1 MSCWKCDSLHSLGWA
16 HRDLGSNRLT
26 GVLPVSSILPMT
38 NLQYLDFSKNLFT
51 GAMPPQ
57 YGMLTSLTHISLSSN
72 KLTAT
77 KRLPPEYGQLT
88 QLRYL
93 NLSNT
98 YIQKEA
104 PMPPEYSALINLQ
117 ELRLTGLLLG
127 GPIPPEYAVLP
138 LTGIFLD
145 YNNLTGP
152 IPLFLCNMKGL
163 INIYLSSN
171 NLTGPIQ
178 PCLGDL
184 PNLQFLWLRNNPLGG
199 SIPDSLG
206 NLAGLIELNVD
217 YNNLTGPLP
226 LSFAK
231 CTQMVLLHICCQALT
246 GPYPD
251 EWLAFS
257 NLTILTMG
265 YNYLGATGSRIPST
279 LNYSN
284 LRQGIFNGL
293 YYLDLSYNQYVGPIP
308 TNLKTL
314 PLTTID
320 LAGNS
325 LTGTIPPFNPAIVN
339 LYLNNNRFIGRL
351 TNDWLN
357 YTNLRDVDL
366 SFNSISGPINV
377 IGGTT
382 IPPALKFLRLHNN
395 LFTGRIPDQFGRFPS
410 LTALY
415 LNDNSMLGPIPDSFT
430 NFTDMRFL
438 RLNNNNLS
446 GSIIPGLG
454 KLNNHIK
461 TLDLSYNSFTG
472 PFPIKIVSYVLPQA
486 LSYIDISYNFFNA
499 SYPVNRIFAPGIS
512 YADFNHN
519 CFTNATVIKGSNASA
534 TFVAGQRS
542 LEECQEHQKGVAEPI
557 LTYPNRLGLRG
568 LDQAS
573 ETASFNYRYGSVLPP
588 PMMDHRS
595 AQPPTVPP
603 IKNQLDSCD
612 SCWAFSATA
621 AVSSLVAIATG
632 VLPDLSEQQLLDCTV
647 NKAGCTGGW
656 PASAI
661 DYIAKNSIAT
671 EDQYPYDGRNETCLL
686 PTGAGIRQTAR
697 VAGWESVPAEDAF
710 SLMQAVSMQPII
722 VGIQADQNDIQAYI
736 NGTFSGV
743 CGEDLNHAVVVV
755 GYDTTVAVPVWFVRN
770 SWGATWGEGGY
781 IRLPMVAG
789 TGLCGMMRST
799 PIYPVLMPG
808 GIANPCRPNPCGRG
822 NCTANGTLGYSCACP
837 PGYISTTNNTVT
849 GLPTCVLAVCTTDPC
864 LCKTNPCGANGM
876 CESNGFGGMDCRCP
890 TGYTSV
896 PSPVT
901 GIASCQTE
909 NPCARYYLVGSDPQ
923 VGTSCASIVARFQI
937 PLSSFTT
944 LNPLADC
951 SRPLPSN
958 TTVCVQPTTAAD
970 GDDLQCPESGVYV
983 VEDGDTCHT
992 LLLSNNLTLLD
1003 FRLLNPGKLCNLI
1016 ASKQEICLQYPE
1028 AVTESGFTPYYV
1040 TAGDTL
1046 SGVVQQFVA
1055 QCGTAVTA
1063 AAILYLN
1070 DIFNPALLV
1079 PGSVLLIPCRPPQ
1092 GINCATCQPG
1102 PLDSYLCAAN
1112 GVTYSSACQVTC
1124 NHADPWYYGRCD
1136 SCVFA
1141 CRGKCFGGFPD
1152 PGFRYCSTY
1161 PYCPYPKYRD
1171 INYCAACCWGT
1182 TGDFNGITSFT
1193 LCIGACMATS

>member
-1 MSCWKCDSLHSLGWA
+1 MAATSCLRLIVRLPKKKLSATFTRSLCQAAGADRDRYDVAVVGGGMVGAAFACGLATSSLTKDLRITIVDAQELSKIKVTDPELKSHAVHGKLLQNVVTLHSTPCRCGIMLVRDMCDITHQMWA
-16 HRDLGSNRLT
+16 NLGS
-26 GVLPVSSILPMT
+26 GVSSLPRIVTASHKQPTQARMRT
-38 NLQYLDFSKNLFT
+38 YVKTINFVSASNDLLKAYWLLCCFRKLLKLSCHEQVGADGGRSKVRQMAGLKTT
-51 GAMPPQ
+51 GW
-57 YGMLTSLTHISLSSN
+57 
-72 KLTAT
+72 
-77 KRLPPEYGQLT
+77 EYGQRAVISTVEVDRPHATAWQRFLPT
-88 QLRYL
+88 GPLALLPLGNKFSNIVWSTTAEMAKQLQEANNAQFAEAVNNALVHDHSPLPSTSTDDLIQRLLRAASFSACGDDFQVPPRVTGSFSPRMSFPLIL
-93 NLSNT
+93 NHAAT
-98 YIQKEA
+98 YVQ
-104 PMPPEYSALINLQ
+104 PRLALIGDAAHTVHPLAGQGVNLGFGDASQ
-117 ELRLTGLLLG
+117 LVKSLYKACENGGDIGEQSILAQYDFERRRANVAMMAALDGLHRVFKVQWGPFSVARNLG
-127 GPIPPEYAVLP
+127 LAAVQFSGPLKRQFMRVAM
-138 LTGIFLD
+138 GIFLD

-152 IPLFLCNMKGL
+152 IPLWICNMKGL

-171 NLTGPIQ
+171 NLTGPI
-178 PCLGDL
+178 PTCLGDL

-251 EWLAFS
+251 EWLAFT
-257 NLTILTMG
+257 NLTILNGAYNQLTYLSDSVGKAYPNLQKLTMG

-284 LRQGIFNGL
+284 FYGL
-293 YYLDLSYNQYVGPIP
+293 YYLLAPLRPDLLPLLCLLTDSLARLMVIFSPPLLPLALSLLPSVFLLHLAILVLFVLTTCLSSIPLSVHRDLSYNQYVGPIP

-320 LAGNS
+320 LAGNN

-438 RLNNNNLS
+438 RLNNNNFS

-588 PMMDHRS
+588 PRMDHRR

-661 DYIAKNSIAT
+661 DYIANNSIAT

-686 PTGAGIRQTAR
+686 PTGAGIKQTAR

-722 VGIQADQNDIQAYI
+722 VAIQADQNDIQAYI

-755 GYDTTVAVPVWFVRN
+755 GYDTTLAVPV
-770 SWGATWGEGGY
+770 
-781 IRLPMVAG
+781 
-789 TGLCGMMRST
+789 
-799 PIYPVLMPG
+799 
-808 GIANPCRPNPCGRG
+808 
-822 NCTANGTLGYSCACP
+822 
-837 PGYISTTNNTVT
+837 
-849 GLPTCVLAVCTTDPC
+849 
-864 LCKTNPCGANGM
+864 
-876 CESNGFGGMDCRCP
+876 
-890 TGYTSV
+890 
-896 PSPVT
+896 
-901 GIASCQTE
+901 
-909 NPCARYYLVGSDPQ
+909 
-923 VGTSCASIVARFQI
+923 
-937 PLSSFTT
+937 
-944 LNPLADC
+944 
-951 SRPLPSN
+951 
-958 TTVCVQPTTAAD
+958 
-970 GDDLQCPESGVYV
+970 
-983 VEDGDTCHT
+983 
-992 LLLSNNLTLLD
+992 
-1003 FRLLNPGKLCNLI
+1003 
-1016 ASKQEICLQYPE
+1016 
-1028 AVTESGFTPYYV
+1028 
-1040 TAGDTL
+1040 
-1046 SGVVQQFVA
+1046 
-1055 QCGTAVTA
+1055 
-1063 AAILYLN
+1063 
-1070 DIFNPALLV
+1070 
-1079 PGSVLLIPCRPPQ
+1079 
-1092 GINCATCQPG
+1092 
-1102 PLDSYLCAAN
+1102 
-1112 GVTYSSACQVTC
+1112 
-1124 NHADPWYYGRCD
+1124 
-1136 SCVFA
+1136 
-1141 CRGKCFGGFPD
+1141 
-1152 PGFRYCSTY
+1152 
-1161 PYCPYPKYRD
+1161 
-1171 INYCAACCWGT
+1171 
-1182 TGDFNGITSFT
+1182 
-1193 LCIGACMATS
+1193 